1 MEKYETEIEDEGKI
15 NIPKIN
21 IKPMKFIKNKIKNSP
36 LIRIKTLD
44 LFNNRNNF
52 PSLSGGDYFQ
62 FDDKL
67 NFTERIDKN
76 KLCLKNEDFN
86 SATTKFSTDTVNDK
100 IKKVTF
106 STVEI
111 IRIENYKKYNK
122 LNTIKK
128 NEIKNNDSLDN
139 NCILI

>member
-21 IKPMKFIKNKIKNSP
+21 TKPMKFFNNRNMHSP
-36 LIRIKTLD
+36 LIRINTLD
-44 LFNNRNNF
+44 SCSNRNNF
-52 PSLSGGDYFQ
+52 PSLSGDYFQ
-62 FDDKL
+62 PDDKL
-67 NFTERIDKN
+67 IFTVRKDKN
-76 KLCLKNEDFN
+76 TLCLKDEDFN
-86 SATTKFSTDTVNDK
+86 SASTKFSTGSINDK

-111 IRIENYKKYNK
+111 IRIENYKRYNK

-128 NEIKNNDSLDN
+128 SEIGNDYLDD

>member
-15 NIPKIN
+15 NIPKIYTP
-21 IKPMKFIKNKIKNSP
+21 IKFINNKIINTSFNKINS
-36 LIRIKTLD
+36 LEL
-44 LFNNRNNF
+44 LNNRNNF
-52 PSLSGGDYFQ
+52 PSLYGNF
-62 FDDKL
+62 FTPDDKL
-67 NFTERIDKN
+67 NFTARKDKN
-76 KLCLKNEDFN
+76 KLCLKNEDFT
-86 SATTKFSTDTVNDK
+86 STTTKFSTGSINDK

-111 IRIENYKKYNK
+111 IRVENYKKYNK

-128 NEIKNNDSLDN
+128 NEINNVSMEN